1 MASSSVSQC
10 MPHVHRKVSL
20 LSLGCA
26 SQCGQQGQAWPPPS
40 CLSTQA
46 YLSFS
51 APCLVF
57 LFHFHL
63 FPSSLEIFF
72 VSSNLAKFLRSTY
85 LEFLEWLLEIS
96 LEEIFT
102 ILPSSLPTHGLHWI
116 KGEELYSS
124 PCIST
129 LRAPPWR
136 APCSGHTEA
145 ACCIASLPIM
155 LWEFCFR
162 IQVCIDFALR
172 I

>member
-1 MASSSVSQC
+1 MASSSISQC
-10 MPHVHRKVSL
+10 RPCVHRTVSM
-20 LSLGCA
+20 LSRECA

-46 YLSFS
+46 CLSFS

-72 VSSNLAKFLRSTY
+72 VSSNLAKFSRSTY

-96 LEEIFT
+96 LEEIFA
-102 ILPSSLPTHGLHWI
+102 IPPSSLPTHGLHRI

-129 LRAPPWR
+129 LRAHPM
-136 APCSGHTEA
+136 
-145 ACCIASLPIM
+145 AS
-155 LWEFCFR
+155 
-162 IQVCIDFALR
+162 ALQWSY
-172 I
+172 